1 MTIVTPC
8 KCSVLNLNGGEF
20 PALPVSFCG
29 GTNYPKTQ
37 WLETTTIRVAR
48 ASMDCPFGLG
58 GAG

>member
-29 GTNYPKTQ
+29 GTKRKTQ
-37 WLETTTIRVAR
+37 WLETTTIHVAR
-48 ASMDCPFGLG
+48 ASMDWPFGLG